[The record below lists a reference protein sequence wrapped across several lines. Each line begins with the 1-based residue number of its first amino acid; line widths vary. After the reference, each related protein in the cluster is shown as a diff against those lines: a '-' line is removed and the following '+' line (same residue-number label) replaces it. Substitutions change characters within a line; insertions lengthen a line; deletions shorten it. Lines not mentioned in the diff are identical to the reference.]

1 MTAPARKFLGRSN
14 TAASRTSV
22 YQAADGFD
30 VESREQYEVVQRR
43 VLYDDILFVTY
54 HREKGVLFLVL
65 TGLYSLLFIAI
76 TLAILSVNVNN
87 WPAALII
94 GAVALP
100 GILAF
105 LSRLLFG
112 VDVITIFGRRSKA
125 AMRFAFRKKHARNL
139 YGQICAAVRTAQ
151 RVHTPVA
158 AVQESASVDMGPGPD
173 YVP

>member
-1 MTAPARKFLGRSN
+1 VTAPARKFLGRSA

-22 YQAADGFD
+22 YQAPDGFD

-43 VLYDDILFVTY
+43 VLYDDVLFVTY
-54 HREKGVLFLVL
+54 HREKGVLFLIL
-65 TGLYSLLFIAI
+65 TGLYSLFFIAI
-76 TLAILSVNVNN
+76 ALAVVSSDVNN
-87 WPAALII
+87 WPGALIV
-94 GAVALP
+94 GAIALP

-151 RVHTPVA
+151 RAHAPAAPVQ
-158 AVQESASVDMGPGPD
+158 VVDLGPD
-173 YVP
+173 AQPPES